1 MRRVSRL
8 CGLVMALILFV
19 AASGRAMAQ
28 QTMTDADVK
37 RLELNLNDA
46 RNDLA
51 ALKKRDAALAAKLQK
66 ELDSI
71 ADEITYLRVKMT
83 REGNVPRSDYVN
95 LRDRIDD
102 LRTRAGAN
110 SPEARAAASAVTI
123 PVGTLVD
130 VRLQTPL
137 GSGTSQVEER
147 FEATTVLDLTRDG
160 RVVVPAGTVLRGVV
174 ASVEKAT
181 RGDRKG
187 SITLTFDRIVV
198 RGTSHEIRGTVTEAT
213 EGSTKDEVKKV
224 GGAAAAGAV
233 IGAILGGGKG
243 ALIGAM
249 IGGGGMV
256 AATPGSD
263 VTLPVGT
270 ILTVRLDTALTVR

>member
-1 MRRVSRL
+1 MRRVVRL
-8 CGLVMALILFV
+8 SSLAMTLMLL
-19 AASGRAMAQ
+19 AAATGRAMAQ

-37 RLELNLNDA
+37 RLELNLSDA
-46 RNDLA
+46 RHDLA
-51 ALKKRDAALAAKLQK
+51 ALKQRNASLAATLQK
-66 ELDSI
+66 ELDAI

-83 REGNVPRSDYVN
+83 KEGSVPRSDYVD

-110 SPEARAAASAVTI
+110 SPEAKAAAIAVTV
-123 PVGTLVD
+123 PVGTLFD

-137 GSGTSQVEER
+137 GSGTSQVEDR
-147 FEATTVLDLTRDG
+147 FEATTVLDFTRDG
-160 RVVVPAGTVLRGVV
+160 RVVVPAGTVVRGVV
-174 ASVEKAT
+174 AAVDKAS

-187 SITLTFDRIVV
+187 SLTLTFDRMVV
-198 RGTSHEIRGTVTEAT
+198 KGVTHEIKGTVTEAT
-213 EGSTKDEVKKV
+213 EGSTSNEVKKV

-233 IGAILGGGKG
+233 LGAILGGGKG
-243 ALIGAM
+243 AAIGAI

-263 VTLPVGT
+263 VNLPAGA

>member
-1 MRRVSRL
+1 MRSVVRL
-8 CGLVMALILFV
+8 SGLVMALFLLV
-19 AASGRAMAQ
+19 AAAGRAMAQ

-37 RLELNLNDA
+37 RLELNLADA
-46 RNDLA
+46 RTDLA
-51 ALKKRDAALAAKLQK
+51 ALKQRNASLAATLQK
-66 ELDSI
+66 ELDAI

-83 REGNVPRSDYVN
+83 KEGNVPRSDYVD

-102 LRTRAGAN
+102 LRTRAGAH

-137 GSGTSQVEER
+137 GSGTSQVEDR

-160 RVVVPAGTVLRGVV
+160 RVVVPAGTVMRGVV
-174 ASVEKAT
+174 AAVDKAS

-187 SITLTFDRIVV
+187 SLTLTFDRIVV
-198 RGTSHEIRGTVTEAT
+198 RGVTHEVKGTVTQAT
-213 EGSTKDEVKKV
+213 EGSASSEVKKV

-243 ALIGAM
+243 AAIGAM

-263 VTLPVGT
+263 VTLPAGA
-270 ILTVRLDTALTVR
+270 ILTVRFDTALTVR

>member
-1 MRRVSRL
+1 MRSAVRLVSL
-8 CGLVMALILFV
+8 
-19 AASGRAMAQ
+19 AMAALVLAGATDRALAR

-46 RNDLA
+46 RSDLA
-51 ALKKRDAALAAKLQK
+51 QLKKRNASLAATLAK
-66 ELDSI
+66 ELDGI
-71 ADEITYLRVKMT
+71 ADEITYLKVKMT
-83 REGNVPRSDYVN
+83 KEGNVSRSEYVD

-102 LRTRAGAN
+102 LRTRAGAG
-110 SPEARAAASAVTI
+110 SPEAKAAADAVTVA
-123 PVGTLVD
+123 VGTLLD
-130 VRLQTPL
+130 VRLQTQL
-137 GSGTSQVEER
+137 SSGTNQVEDR
-147 FEATTVLDLTRDG
+147 FEATTVLDLTRAG

-174 ASVEKAT
+174 AAVDKAS

-198 RGTSHEIRGTVTEAT
+198 NGKSYDIKGTVTQAT
-213 EGSTKDEVKKV
+213 EGSTKDEVKKI
-224 GGAAAAGAV
+224 GGGAAAGAV

-270 ILTVRLDTALTVR
+270 ILTVRLDTALTVQ

>member
-1 MRRVSRL
+1 MRSAARL
-8 CGLVMALILFV
+8 LGLAMAALVI
-19 AASGRAMAQ
+19 AGATDRALAQ
-28 QTMTDADVK
+28 QTMTDTDVK

-46 RNDLA
+46 RSDLA
-51 ALKKRDAALAAKLQK
+51 QLKRRDARLAATLEK
-66 ELDSI
+66 ELDGI
-71 ADEITYLRVKMT
+71 ADEITYLKVKMT
-83 REGNVPRSDYVN
+83 KEGNVPRREYVD

-110 SPEARAAASAVTI
+110 SPEAKAAAGAVTVA
-123 PVGTLVD
+123 VGTLLD
-130 VRLQTPL
+130 VRLQSQL
-137 GSGTSQVEER
+137 GSGTSQVEDR
-147 FEATTVLDLTRDG
+147 LEATTVLDLTRDG
-160 RVVVPAGTVLRGVV
+160 RVVIPAGTVMRGVV
-174 ASVEKAT
+174 AAVDKAS
-181 RGDRKG
+181 RADRKG

-198 RGTSHEIRGTVTEAT
+198 KGKAHDIKGTVTQAT
-213 EGSTKDEVKKV
+213 EGSAKDEVKKV
-224 GGAAAAGAV
+224 GGGAAAGAV

-270 ILTVRLDTALTVR
+270 ILTVRLDTALTVQ

>member
-1 MRRVSRL
+1 MRRVVRVS
-8 CGLVMALILFV
+8 GLAMALALLIG
-19 AASGRAMAQ
+19 SPWRAMAQ

-37 RLELNLNDA
+37 RLELGLNDA
-46 RNDLA
+46 RSDLA
-51 ALKKRDAALAAKLQK
+51 ALKTRNASLAATLQK
-66 ELDSI
+66 ELDAI
-71 ADEITYLRVKMT
+71 ADEVTYLRVKMT
-83 REGNVPRSDYVN
+83 KEGGVARSEYMG

-110 SPEARAAASAVTI
+110 SPEAKAAASAVTI
-123 PVGTLVD
+123 PVGTLFD

-137 GSGTSQVEER
+137 GSGTSQVEDR

-160 RVVVPAGTVLRGVV
+160 RVVVPAGTVMRGVV
-174 ASVEKAT
+174 AAVDKAS

-187 SITLTFDRIVV
+187 SLTLTFDRIVV
-198 RGTSHEIRGTVTEAT
+198 KGAAHEIKGTVTEAT
-213 EGSTKDEVKKV
+213 EGSTANEVKKV

-243 ALIGAM
+243 AAIGAM

>member
-1 MRRVSRL
+1 MRRVLRL
-8 CGLVMALILFV
+8 SGLAMALILLV
-19 AASGRAMAQ
+19 AATGRAMAQ

-51 ALKKRDAALAAKLQK
+51 ALKQRDARLAATLQR
-66 ELDSI
+66 ELDAI

-83 REGNVPRSDYVN
+83 KEGNVPRSDSMN

-110 SPEARAAASAVTI
+110 SPEAKAAASAVTI
-123 PVGTLVD
+123 PVGTLFD

-137 GSGTSQVEER
+137 GSGTSQVEDR

-160 RVVVPAGTVLRGVV
+160 RVIVPAGTVMRGVV
-174 ASVEKAT
+174 AAVDKAS

-187 SITLTFDRIVV
+187 SLTLTFDRIVV
-198 RGTSHEIRGTVTEAT
+198 KGVTHEIKGTVTEAT
-213 EGSTKDEVKKV
+213 EGSTANEVKKV

-233 IGAILGGGKG
+233 LGAILGGGKG
-243 ALIGAM
+243 AAIGAM

-263 VTLPVGT
+263 VTLPAGT
-270 ILTVRLDTALTVR
+270 VLTVRLDTALTVR

>member
-1 MRRVSRL
+1 MR
-8 CGLVMALILFV
+8 V
-19 AASGRAMAQ
+19 AALVLAPVLLVAATGRAMAQ

-51 ALKKRDAALAAKLQK
+51 ALKQRNASLAATLQK
-66 ELDSI
+66 ELDAI

-83 REGNVPRSDYVN
+83 KEGNVPRSDYVD

-110 SPEARAAASAVTI
+110 TPEARAAANAVTI

-137 GSGTSQVEER
+137 GSGTSQVEDR
-147 FEATTVLDLTRDG
+147 FEATTVVDLTRDG

-174 ASVEKAT
+174 AAVDKAS

-187 SITLTFDRIVV
+187 SLTLTFDRIVV
-198 RGTSHEIRGTVTEAT
+198 KGASHEIKGTVTEAT
-213 EGSTKDEVKKV
+213 EGSTASEVKKV

-243 ALIGAM
+243 AAIGAM

-270 ILTVRLDTALTVR
+270 ILRVRLDTALTVR

>member
-1 MRRVSRL
+1 
-8 CGLVMALILFV
+8 MAMILLV

-51 ALKKRDAALAAKLQK
+51 ALKPRNASLAATLQKDLDALA
-66 ELDSI
+66 
-71 ADEITYLRVKMT
+71 DEVTYLRVKMG
-83 REGNVPRSDYVN
+83 REGSVPRSDYVD

-110 SPEARAAASAVTI
+110 SPEAKAAANAVTI
-123 PVGTLVD
+123 PVGTLLD

-137 GSGTSQVEER
+137 GSGTSQVEDR

-160 RVVVPAGTVLRGVV
+160 RVVVPAGTVMRGVV
-174 ASVEKAT
+174 AAVDKAS

-187 SITLTFDRIVV
+187 SLTLTFDRIVV
-198 RGTSHEIRGTVTEAT
+198 KGVTHEIKGTVTEAT
-213 EGSTKDEVKKV
+213 EGSTANEVKKV

-233 IGAILGGGKG
+233 LGAILGGGKG
-243 ALIGAM
+243 AAIGAM

-263 VTLPVGT
+263 VTLPAGT
-270 ILTVRLDTALTVR
+270 VLTVRLDTALTVR